1 MSNPTIFNP
10 VMPYSG
16 AIFGGL
22 RRGQMIAVQ
31 GILPKESE
39 RFQVDLQCGSSE
51 KPRADVA
58 FHFNPRFW
66 RSGRVVCNTL
76 TCERWGREEIK
87 YEMPFKKGEP
97 FEIIFFVMVDRFK
110 VAVNGKHFMDYQ
122 HRISVDRVDTL
133 GISGVVQ
140 IQTICF
146 LNSTEQDN
154 PYSTLPIKK
163 TDASGTHAKPTTIPL
178 AVPYM
183 GQIKDGLCP
192 GRTITLQ
199 GKVNRNPDRFAI
211 NLCVSDSTDIPLHLA
226 PRFKEKAFV
235 RNSFLYQ
242 SWGEEERKIDDC
254 FPFNPEAYFEII
266 IYCSSDCFKIA
277 VNGEHL
283 LEYKH
288 RFTDLSKIDML
299 EVDGNIQLFE
309 VQT

>member
-1 MSNPTIFNP
+1 MSSPTIFNP
-10 VMPYSG
+10 VIPYTG

-22 RRGQMIAVQ
+22 QRGQMIAVQ

-66 RSGRVVCNTL
+66 RSGCVVCNTL
-76 TCERWGREEIK
+76 VHERWGREEIK

-97 FEIIFFVMVDRFK
+97 FEIIFFIMVDRFK
-110 VAVNGKHFMDYQ
+110 VAVNGKHFLDYQ
-122 HRISVDRVDTL
+122 HRISMERVDTL

-154 PYSTLPIKK
+154 PYYNLSIKK
-163 TDASGTHAKPTTIPL
+163 TDTSGTHAKHTKIPL

-183 GQIKDGLCP
+183 GKIEDGLCP

-199 GKVNRNPDRFAI
+199 GKVNKNPDRFAI
-211 NLCVSDSTDIPLHLA
+211 NLCVSNSTDIPLHLA

-242 SWGEEERKIDDC
+242 SWGEEERKIDY
-254 FPFNPEAYFEII
+254 FPFNPEAYFEVI

-288 RFTDLSKIDML
+288 RFTDLSKIDM
-299 EVDGNIQLFE
+299 VGADGNIQLFE
-309 VQT
+309 VQTW

>member
-1 MSNPTIFNP
+1 MCSPTIFNP
-10 VMPYSG
+10 VIPYSG

-22 RRGQMIAVQ
+22 QRGQMIAVQ

-58 FHFNPRFW
+58 FHFNPRF
-66 RSGRVVCNTL
+66 RRTGCVVCNTL
-76 TCERWGREEIK
+76 VHERWGREEIK

-97 FEIIFFVMVDRFK
+97 FEIIFFIMVDRFK
-110 VAVNGKHFMDYQ
+110 VAVNGKHFLDYQ
-122 HRISVDRVDTL
+122 HRISMERVDTL

-146 LNSTEQDN
+146 LNS
-154 PYSTLPIKK
+154 S
-163 TDASGTHAKPTTIPL
+163 

-183 GQIKDGLCP
+183 GKIEDGLCP

-199 GKVNRNPDRFAI
+199 GKVDKNPDRFAI
-211 NLCVSDSTDIPLHLA
+211 NLCVSNSTDIPLHLA
-226 PRFKEKAFV
+226 LRFKEKAFV

-242 SWGEEERKIDDC
+242 SWGEEERKTDY
-254 FPFNPEAYFEII
+254 FPFNPEAYFEVI

-288 RFTDLSKIDML
+288 RFTDLSKIDM
-299 EVDGNIQLFE
+299 VKADGNIQLFK
-309 VQT
+309 VQAW